1 MGEKIIKAKDFM
13 TKYVFSIPPDVTVHE
28 LVKLFVTHPVS
39 AVPVVGDD
47 NELLGIVSEGDLLYK
62 KVKPK
67 VPAYLDILGANIY
80 YCGFG
85 RYERS
90 FRKLLATQAADLM
103 TKDVR
108 CVTPETDME
117 TIMNLMIDEHLKTV
131 PAVEK
136 PNRLVGII
144 TRHDILG
151 AIAATELEEK
161 MAENHKSTEE

>member
-67 VPAYLDILGANIY
+67 GTGCRKAQPACRNY
-80 YCGFG
+80 YT
-85 RYERS
+85 
-90 FRKLLATQAADLM
+90 A
-103 TKDVR
+103 
-108 CVTPETDME
+108 
-117 TIMNLMIDEHLKTV
+117 
-131 PAVEK
+131 
-136 PNRLVGII
+136 
-144 TRHDILG
+144 
-151 AIAATELEEK
+151 
-161 MAENHKSTEE
+161 

>member
-47 NELLGIVSEGDLLYK
+47 NKLLGIVSEGDLLYK

-80 YCGFG
+80 SDIFFVAFKFPNLFRRIFAEGAFTQ
-85 RYERS
+85 S
-90 FRKLLATQAADLM
+90 FIPSFINLDITSCSISFDNIKFI
-103 TKDVR
+103 
-108 CVTPETDME
+108 
-117 TIMNLMIDEHLKTV
+117 TIHLFQV
-131 PAVEK
+131 
-136 PNRLVGII
+136 
-144 TRHDILG
+144 
-151 AIAATELEEK
+151 
-161 MAENHKSTEE
+161 